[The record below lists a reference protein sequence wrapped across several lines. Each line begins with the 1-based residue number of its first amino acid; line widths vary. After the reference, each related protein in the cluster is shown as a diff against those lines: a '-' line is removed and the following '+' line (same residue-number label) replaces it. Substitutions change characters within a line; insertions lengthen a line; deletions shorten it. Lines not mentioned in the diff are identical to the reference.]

1 MAEPSTDELVVR
13 FVRFMAGPG
22 VCWALA
28 ASQIGIIYPFR
39 ANFNNTAKESAQL
52 WKKKHPKRWLNLPS
66 TPCIPCISNSESLF
80 VVCVFLCRFCRTCRC
95 AFPSICL
102 FGCWKKVER
111 SSSNSKESLLTNQCS
126 AVPTLWKVLVPCWS
140 TFVLPGSC
148 TKNSVP
154 KPIHLLNRLAQ
165 PILSGTS
172 YTYTWHIMALLRC

>member
-1 MAEPSTDELVVR
+1 MFVGHLQRHKLGSSTLLEQISTTQQKKARSYGKKTPKEMAEFAIHPLHPLH
-13 FVRFMAGPG
+13 FQLGK
-22 VCWALA
+22 
-28 ASQIGIIYPFR
+28 PFCC
-39 ANFNNTAKESAQL
+39 L
-52 WKKKHPKRWLNLPS
+52 
-66 TPCIPCISNSESLF
+66 
-80 VVCVFLCRFCRTCRC
+80 CVFVSFLSNMPMRLPIDLLVR
-95 AFPSICL
+95 L
-102 FGCWKKVER
+102 LKKVER